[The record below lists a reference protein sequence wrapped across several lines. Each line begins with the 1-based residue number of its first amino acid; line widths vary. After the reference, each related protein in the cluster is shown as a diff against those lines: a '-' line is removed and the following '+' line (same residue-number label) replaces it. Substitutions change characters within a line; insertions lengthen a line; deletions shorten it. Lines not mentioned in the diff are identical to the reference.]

1 MADARRSLFSGK
13 RLADDDDDDDDV
25 DSPMPKKQ
33 RAAHT
38 EISPCSADEVN
49 TFEDIFIYQTMKLIS
64 LKE

>member
-13 RLADDDDDDDDV
+13 RLADDDDDV

-38 EISPCSADEVN
+38 DMAPCSTDEVN
-49 TFEDIFIYQTMKLIS
+49 TFEDIFIRQTMKFIS

>member
-33 RAAHT
+33 RAAYT
-38 EISPCSADEVN
+38 DMAPCSTDEVN
-49 TFEDIFIYQTMKLIS
+49 TFEDIFIRQTMKFIS